1 MASQIPCGTGLP
13 DNEVDAENTK
23 GQEVQSSAE
32 RLDPAVPE
40 INHPEKNTRPLQ
52 MWSCSSPSD
61 PSGPHVQLV

>member
-1 MASQIPCGTGLP
+1 MRRFPAESISLESPMASQIPRGTGLP

-40 INHPEKNTRPLQ
+40 INHP
-52 MWSCSSPSD
+52 
-61 PSGPHVQLV
+61 